1 MRIFCVMTYR
11 SSCCFFFHFLLHLS
25 LIHQFIT
32 LIVRFKML
40 FKRWFFVFFLCQTRL
55 FAWQNRS
62 QTLNG
67 VPFEFWACVCFWICL
82 WLIAID
88 EFHKLIDFW
97 CAHTHSTQPVQAANK
112 KQCRYHV
119 WFLWFLLWCDRDF
132 KQPQNR
138 CRSTA
143 FNFWSANKSERIK
156 SRIIASRIN
165 LYKKEWRLRLW
176 DYDRSYIDFKWYDFE
191 IETGF
196 ARCSFVWSDKT
207 NQQ

>member
-1 MRIFCVMTYR
+1 MLSNLRIFCVMTYR

-97 CAHTHSTQPVQAANK
+97 CAHTHTRHNQFKLQSKNSVVTMYGFCGFYYGVIVISSNHKTGVGQ
-112 KQCRYHV
+112 
-119 WFLWFLLWCDRDF
+119 LLLILKC
-132 KQPQNR
+132 K
-138 CRSTA
+138 
-143 FNFWSANKSERIK
+143 
-156 SRIIASRIN
+156 
-165 LYKKEWRLRLW
+165 
-176 DYDRSYIDFKWYDFE
+176 
-191 IETGF
+191 
-196 ARCSFVWSDKT
+196 
-207 NQQ
+207 

>member
-1 MRIFCVMTYR
+1 MIFR
-11 SSCCFFFHFLLHLS
+11 
-25 LIHQFIT
+25 
-32 LIVRFKML
+32 
-40 FKRWFFVFFLCQTRL
+40 VFFMSNQIIRMTKSKSNFKWSSIWILSMCVFSNL
-55 FAWQNRS
+55 FVIDCDRWIS
-62 QTLNG
+62 Q
-67 VPFEFWACVCFWICL
+67 ID
-82 WLIAID
+82 WL
-88 EFHKLIDFW
+88 LMR
-97 CAHTHSTQPVQAANK
+97 AHTHSTQPVQAAIK

-143 FNFWSANKSERIK
+143 FKFWSANKSERIK
-156 SRIIASRIN
+156 SRIIQSRIN